1 MIILIFLID
10 YEQELSTT
18 FQRLKKSKI
27 SIIDI
32 LISLFII
39 LFHSFFF
46 LPVLGFTNP
55 TPLNRNLVPEIC
67 KERVY
72 THIVSTH
79 MHKQNL
85 SMIHTLLATHGVK

>member
-1 MIILIFLID
+1 MNKDCLLN
-10 YEQELSTT
+10 SKG
-18 FQRLKKSKI
+18 LKKSKI

-39 LFHSFFF
+39 LFFSTSF
-46 LPVLGFTNP
+46 GFTNP
-55 TPLNRNLVPEIC
+55 TPINRNLVLEIC

-72 THIVSTH
+72 THIISKH

-85 SMIHTLLATHGVK
+85 SMMHTLLATHGVN